1 MPTHSKKEKGNE
13 KTLSGCYYCMVLSA
27 IDIPGLTFLDNAV
40 SAWDSWIPVPLLW
53 YILSW
58 LEFSELTALR
68 SS

>member
-1 MPTHSKKEKGNE
+1 MLKKKKEKKGT
-13 KTLSGCYYCMVLSA
+13 KILVRLLLLPALSS

-40 SAWDSWIPVPLLW
+40 SSWDSWIPVPLLRC
-53 YILSW
+53 ILSW